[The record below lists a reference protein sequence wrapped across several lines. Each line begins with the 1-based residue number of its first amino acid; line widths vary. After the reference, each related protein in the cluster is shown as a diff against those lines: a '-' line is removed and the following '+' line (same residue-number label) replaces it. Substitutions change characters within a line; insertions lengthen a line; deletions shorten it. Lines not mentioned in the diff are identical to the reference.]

1 LSRGGLEKGKERGRK
16 KTRERLKYQ
25 QKLRLM
31 EPPTEIPKSTEN
43 HAQYVD
49 MEIKLNIEHAIEFK
63 LLRDDIRAAF
73 KEFYEWY
80 NWRYVMSVW
89 VVLGTDYVEIY
100 IEYDITQELE
110 SCENACIEQAKN
122 DLAAEEYDDDDI
134 AQGCYESCIE
144 DIAMDINAD
153 FSEIKYKLLRIL
165 DKYGFKYDWEMSWD
179 YNVKYLRVL
188 IKF

>member
-1 LSRGGLEKGKERGRK
+1 MQ
-16 KTRERLKYQ
+16 TQ
-25 QKLRLM
+25 
-31 EPPTEIPKSTEN
+31 TETPKPTEN

-49 MEIKLNIEHAIEFK
+49 MEIKLNIEQAIQFQ
-63 LLRDDIRAAF
+63 LLREDIRAAL
-73 KEFYEWY
+73 KEFYGWY
-80 NWRYVMSVW
+80 NWRYVMSVD

-100 IEYDITQELE
+100 TEYDITQELE

-122 DLAAEEYDDDDI
+122 DLPVEEYDDDDI

-165 DKYGFKYDWEMSWD
+165 DKYGLKYDWELSWD
-179 YNVKYLRVL
+179 YNVKYLRVH
-188 IKF
+188 IKL

>member
-1 LSRGGLEKGKERGRK
+1 
-16 KTRERLKYQ
+16 
-25 QKLRLM
+25 M

-122 DLAAEEYDDDDI
+122 DLAAEEFTEDDI

-165 DKYGFKYDWEMSWD
+165 DKYGLKYDWELSWD
-179 YNVKYLRVL
+179 YNVKYLRVH
-188 IKF
+188 IKL